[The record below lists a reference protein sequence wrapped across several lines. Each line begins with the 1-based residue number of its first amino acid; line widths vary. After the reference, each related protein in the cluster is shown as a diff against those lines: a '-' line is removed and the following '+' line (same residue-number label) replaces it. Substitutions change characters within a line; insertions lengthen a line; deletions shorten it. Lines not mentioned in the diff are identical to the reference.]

1 MSIDVLMH
9 QIVKKPQYWW
19 QHCLLSLKVIPFSY
33 PVDLFY
39 KQCNGKNLRRNKN
52 LNIVIKSQINHGTN
66 VSFRQRDS
74 IREILL
80 DEEQKLFI
88 KQ

>member
-1 MSIDVLMH
+1 MEKIFDEIKILMSLLNHKLIMALMFH
-9 QIVKKPQYWW
+9 
-19 QHCLLSLKVIPFSY
+19 L
-33 PVDLFY
+33 
-39 KQCNGKNLRRNKN
+39 GE
-52 LNIVIKSQINHGTN
+52 
-66 VSFRQRDS
+66 RDS